1 MKYVFFEM
9 KSYPYGVGFRMPEGV
24 VYQLTNNAVH
34 DYFRVVAE
42 APVSQVGR
50 KLYVD
55 PLRRTQFFDKGG
67 DCFFESEV
75 IQNMGADIGRNI
87 PDADDSLIHRLFQI
101 LLDFLID
108 LCRIFHFKTR
118 YEHFYYTQQRPQ
130 SVMQFFG
137 KTLSFLLLCFYD
149 CG

>member
-1 MKYVFFEM
+1 MFMDLSQFYKCFRFHPLSAFALYFYITVSGFKPVLHIVYTHSVARGFAVDVKPDTVIRIIQMKYVFFEM

-50 KLYVD
+50 KFYVD

-87 PDADDSLIHRLFQI
+87 R
-101 LLDFLID
+101 
-108 LCRIFHFKTR
+108 
-118 YEHFYYTQQRPQ
+118 
-130 SVMQFFG
+130 
-137 KTLSFLLLCFYD
+137 
-149 CG
+149 